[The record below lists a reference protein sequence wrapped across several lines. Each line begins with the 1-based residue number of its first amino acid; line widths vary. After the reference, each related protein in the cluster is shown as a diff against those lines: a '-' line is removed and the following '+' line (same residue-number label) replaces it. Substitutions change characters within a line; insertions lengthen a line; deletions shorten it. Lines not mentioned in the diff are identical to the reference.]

1 MRYTSCE
8 TCEVSAREDLGKY
21 SKWRASG
28 SVASENEKLGSAVK
42 LSAEPNTCPPPS
54 KYGQSRGSCSPEQAD
69 AVSSVFSPRITVA
82 LFNVLFRP
90 QPPSFAIK
98 KMLSRVAIL
107 AAISGLAAAQLKV
120 LSPGGP
126 DLWWGKALFSRSE
139 KEASSSC
146 WIARC

>member
-1 MRYTSCE
+1 M
-8 TCEVSAREDLGKY
+8 
-21 SKWRASG
+21 
-28 SVASENEKLGSAVK
+28 
-42 LSAEPNTCPPPS
+42 
-54 KYGQSRGSCSPEQAD
+54 
-69 AVSSVFSPRITVA
+69 SSVFPPRITVA
-82 LFNVLFRP
+82 LFNVLFHL

-126 DLWWGKALFSRSE
+126 DLWWGKALFFRSE